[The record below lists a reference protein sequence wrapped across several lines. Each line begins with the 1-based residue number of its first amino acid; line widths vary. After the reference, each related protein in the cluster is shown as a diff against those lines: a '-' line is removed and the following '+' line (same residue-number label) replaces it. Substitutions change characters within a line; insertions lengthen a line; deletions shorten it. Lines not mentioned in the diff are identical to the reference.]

1 MDVSSWTAVSST
13 GRPAVHA
20 LGTIAGV
27 TLTLRK
33 LSREETARAFARRG
47 QTDVSEYV
55 AALRALQ
62 IGDSAEIAL
71 EGLSSG
77 SAKRRLSI
85 AATQVGYQLKWAPA
99 QDDDRLYF
107 RVLPAAA
114 IPAGRIRS
122 GRPTRS
128 PVAQP
133 ATPTPATSDQ
143 PAATPAPA
151 RARRRRAARTS

>member
-1 MDVSSWTAVSST
+1 MDDSESARR
-13 GRPAVHA
+13 RPVVHA
-20 LGTIAGV
+20 LSTIAGV

-62 IGDSAEIAL
+62 VGDSAEIAL
-71 EGLSSG
+71 NGLSSG

-85 AATQVGYQLKWAPA
+85 AATQVGYRLKWAPA
-99 QDDDRLYF
+99 QGDDRLYF

-114 IPAGRIRS
+114 SPAGRVRS
-122 GRPTRS
+122 GRPTRP

-133 ATPTPATSDQ
+133 ATSTPANSDQ
-143 PAATPAPA
+143 PVATPAPA
-151 RARRRRAARTS
+151 PARAYRRRVAKTS